1 MMVAVEFP
9 ALAESGAESA
19 PRGAFNMIRADI
31 DLRAFHQWAGSRRM
45 MRGGAFD
52 EGYAMHCLLRESFG
66 ERAPKPFRVIA
77 PRDGRKGVLYGY
89 ADADADELRELA
101 GFFCDPLQARILPAE
116 SVQSKAMPDKWSAGR
131 RLGFEIL
138 IRPVVRSRGIGAKI
152 GRYDAV
158 HDVAKTCPDYQR
170 GGRTIEIDAFQYEG
184 SPLGKGEMNER
195 ERTREIVYSDWLNKR
210 LSRRGGA
217 ELEGGAASLQS
228 FRRTRAV
235 RKLRGAASEG
245 PDALMRGTLVV
256 GDDPAAFAELLRYGV
271 GRHRAYGYGM
281 LLLRPPKAPGAG

>member
-9 ALAESGAESA
+9 ALAETGAESA
-19 PRGAFNMIRADI
+19 PRAAFRMIRADI

-45 MRGGAFD
+45 IHRGAFD
-52 EGYAMHCLLRESFG
+52 EGYAMHCLLKESFG
-66 ERAPKPFRVIA
+66 ERAPKPFRIIA

-101 GFFCDPLQARILPAE
+101 GCFCDPLQARIIPAE
-116 SVQSKAMPDKWSAGR
+116 SVQSKAMPDEWSAGR

-138 IRPVVRSRGIGAKI
+138 VRPVVRSRGIGAKI
-152 GRYDAV
+152 ARGDTV
-158 HDVAKTCPDYQR
+158 HEAAATCPDYQR
-170 GGRTIEIDAFQYEG
+170 GARTIEIDAFQYEG
-184 SPLGKGEMNER
+184 APLGEGAMNEK
-195 ERTREIVYSDWLNKR
+195 ERTREKVYSDWLNKR

-217 ELEGGAASLQS
+217 ELEGIALLQS

-235 RKLRGAASEG
+235 RKLRGEVSEG
-245 PDALMRGTLVV
+245 PDALMRGTLIV
-256 GDDPAAFAELLRYGV
+256 GDDPSEFANLLRCGV

>member
-1 MMVAVEFP
+1 MVMVASP
-9 ALAESGAESA
+9 QAAESGAEAAA
-19 PRGAFNMIRADI
+19 PRGAFTMIRADI

-66 ERAPKPFRVIA
+66 ERAPQPFRVIA

-101 GFFCDPLQARILPAE
+101 DCFCDPLQARILPAE
-116 SVQSKAMPDKWSAGR
+116 SVQSKAMPDEWSAGR
-131 RLGFEIL
+131 RLGFEVL

-152 GRYDAV
+152 TGYDTV
-158 HDVAKTCPDYQR
+158 HEAAAICPDYRR
-170 GGRTIEIDAFQYEG
+170 GGRTIEIDAFQYQG
-184 SPLGKGEMNER
+184 SPLGKGEMNENG
-195 ERTREIVYSDWLNKR
+195 RTREIVYSEWLNKR

-217 ELEGGAASLQS
+217 ELEGGGASLQS

-256 GDDPAAFAELLRYGV
+256 GDDPAAFAELLRRGV